1 MIFDELDELDAA
13 RTVIKVIGVGGEG
26 KNTINHLIENEVRG
40 VEFYAVNTDV
50 QDLKSTH
57 VDKNNRVLIGKHTTG
72 GQGAGGKPEVG
83 RAAAIESEDLIH
95 EMVGGANMVIITC
108 GMGGGTGTGAAPVIA
123 RVAKEHGCLTLAVC
137 TKPFLDEGPV
147 RANYAKEGLDEIKKY
162 VDTLIVI
169 PNQRLFTAL
178 PAGTPLLSAYR
189 EADNVLR
196 KSVQGISEIITVNG
210 YINIDFADIESTMR
224 NKGTA
229 LLGIGVGKGANRAVE
244 AVRQAIHSPLLE
256 LTLDGATDAI
266 LQITASQNI
275 SSNETKLAMEELRS
289 NCDTNLNIY
298 MGLAFNNDLKDE
310 LVVTVI
316 ATGYSLQEA
325 DTSYDDIQDLINK
338 NLYTEEDDLVV
349 NLQDEPEDYTTEAS
363 KTDEIFENKTSPREE
378 RRKSR
383 KEKKEEKKRQKE
395 AAKKKKQEP
404 EKKKDTDSHLPDWL

>member
-40 VEFYAVNTDV
+40 VEFYAVNTDA

-95 EMVGGANMVIITC
+95 EMIGGAQMVIITC

-147 RANYAKEGLDEIKKY
+147 RANYAKEGLDEITKY

-178 PAGTPLLSAYR
+178 PVGTPLLSAYR

-210 YINIDFADIESTMR
+210 YVNIDFADIESTMR

-229 LLGIGVGKGANRAVE
+229 LLGIGVGKGPNRAVE
-244 AVRQAIHSPLLE
+244 AVRQAIHSPILE
-256 LTLDGATDAI
+256 LSLDGATDAI

-289 NCDTNLNIY
+289 NSDSDLNIY
-298 MGLAFNNDLKDE
+298 MGIAFNNDLGDE

-316 ATGYSLQEA
+316 ATGYKLREV
-325 DTSYDDIQDLINK
+325 DTTYDDIQDLINK
-338 NLYTEEDDLVV
+338 NLYTEDDDLVV
-349 NLQDEPEDYTTEAS
+349 NLQDEPEEAQAETS
-363 KTDEIFENKTSPREE
+363 KIDEIFESNKSKENKKKT
-378 RRKSR
+378 R
-383 KEKKEEKKRQKE
+383 KEKKEEKKRLKE
-395 AAKKKKQEP
+395 
-404 EKKKDTDSHLPDWL
+404 EKKRNKENGKKEEKKENSNLPDWL